1 MKAFFFFWMKP
12 NKFWWLLHEFFLWR
26 TVFFLSSFL
35 GHKFCI
41 RVHSKE
47 IIKIKTAKLLADKYT
62 ITTTNHERIHQWI
75 WFLKLM
81 TAHLRK
87 HTTKE
92 WMAGEKISDK
102 CHPFQNISD
111 KNLSATLLHQLQNST
126 SAALYI
132 LEDYTNQVSHHQEN
146 HGLNTVVVWH
156 VTHQH
161 LSKKR
166 FSFFLPRSCSEWVQQ
181 LLMFLTHIIKT
192 L

>member
-12 NKFWWLLHEFFLWR
+12 NKFWWLLHEFFLWRR

-92 WMAGEKISDK
+92 WMAGGKKSLTNVIHSKISQIK
-102 CHPFQNISD
+102 IYLLPFCISY
-111 KNLSATLLHQLQNST
+111 KIPPLLPCIYLKIT
-126 SAALYI
+126 RI
-132 LEDYTNQVSHHQEN
+132 
-146 HGLNTVVVWH
+146 
-156 VTHQH
+156 
-161 LSKKR
+161 R
-166 FSFFLPRSCSEWVQQ
+166 F
-181 LLMFLTHIIKT
+181 HITRKIT
-192 L
+192 D